1 MSATVVEELRR
12 VWGGVRVDDVR
23 AVDRVLRP
31 GTSRGAVEVASY
43 VFASDPSLRRV
54 AAGRRG
60 LPDVFVDVLAGDSN
74 EGVVALLRAHADRV
88 GDEALAEAIR
98 WHRLRATE
106 VLVENRLLTD

>member
-60 LPDVFVDVLAGDSN
+60 LPGASGLLLAG
-74 EGVVALLRAHADRV
+74 RARRLCFLFRFSRSADICV
-88 GDEALAEAIR
+88 CF
-98 WHRLRATE
+98 
-106 VLVENRLLTD
+106 